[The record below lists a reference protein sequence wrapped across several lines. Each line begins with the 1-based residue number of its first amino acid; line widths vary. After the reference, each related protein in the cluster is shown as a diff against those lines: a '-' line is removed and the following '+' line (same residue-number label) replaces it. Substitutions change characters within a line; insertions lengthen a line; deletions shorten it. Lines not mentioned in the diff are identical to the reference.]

1 MLSQPDP
8 QGGLAQRWL
17 PAVLVCAL
25 AAWPSVAED
34 AAQEANGQAVEPTSQ
49 PTAGATAPSGPTLGE
64 GPASAAPKQAVSKPP
79 PKATT
84 ATRPTGP
91 PPEFRGPDI
100 TLIASEERTVYEFRQ
115 NGQLRMIKV
124 VPRFGKPYY
133 LTPRDPTMGFGDLEQ
148 ADSLI
153 AEWVL
158 WEF

>member
-17 PAVLVCAL
+17 PAVLLCAL
-25 AAWPSVAED
+25 AAWPSASEN
-34 AAQEANGQAVEPTSQ
+34 AAQAGQAVEPTPQRAAKAATPSE
-49 PTAGATAPSGPTLGE
+49 PTVGE
-64 GPASAAPKQAVSKPP
+64 GAAPDQAVSKPP
-79 PKATT
+79 PKAT
-84 ATRPTGP
+84 ATRPAGP

-124 VPRFGKPYY
+124 VPKFGKPYY
-133 LTPRDPTMGFGDLEQ
+133 LAPRDPTTGFGDLEQ

>member
-8 QGGLAQRWL
+8 HGGLVQRWL
-17 PAVLVCAL
+17 PAALVCAL
-25 AAWPSVAED
+25 AAWPGVAES
-34 AAQEANGQAVEPTSQ
+34 AAREGDRQAVEQAPQAAKS
-49 PTAGATAPSGPTLGE
+49 AAPSEPTVGE
-64 GPASAAPKQAVSKPP
+64 GAAAAAPKQAVSEPP
-79 PKATT
+79 PKATVI
-84 ATRPTGP
+84 RPAGP

-124 VPRFGKPYY
+124 VPKFGKPYY
-133 LTPRDPTMGFGDLEQ
+133 LAPRDPTTGFGDLEQ

>member
-8 QGGLAQRWL
+8 HGGLVQRWL
-17 PAVLVCAL
+17 PAALVCAL

-34 AAQEANGQAVEPTSQ
+34 AAQEAGGQAVEPQQAAKAAAPSE
-49 PTAGATAPSGPTLGE
+49 PPVGEGAAATAPKRA
-64 GPASAAPKQAVSKPP
+64 ASVTPP
-79 PKATT
+79 T
-84 ATRPTGP
+84 ATAIRPAGP

-124 VPRFGKPYY
+124 VPKFGKPYY
-133 LTPRDPTMGFGDLEQ
+133 LAPRDPTTGFGDLEQ